1 MASASSGGVWP
12 VTEYLRWVTI
22 MSRVEV
28 RQRGC
33 GVKTGRARGIGRVV
47 WCYVES
53 VEWQAPAKT
62 FLLRRCA
69 GRLHDD
75 LLQALDARNGR
86 GLRGALGSAA
96 DAAEWTEKRI
106 REWGD
111 TTFLSITPPGKMKLE
126 NNH

>member
-1 MASASSGGVWP
+1 MRSQDWES
-12 VTEYLRWVTI
+12 ER
-22 MSRVEV
+22 E
-28 RQRGC
+28 
-33 GVKTGRARGIGRVV
+33 RARGVVLRGVGRVAG
-47 WCYVES
+47 S
-53 VEWQAPAKT
+53 SKKT

-126 NNH
+126 NDH